1 MHGIIIRSKGGGWME
16 TIGARL
22 RTIRT
27 RRFLTQ
33 EELAKASGIQ
43 VVTISRIENDRQESQ
58 PRLATIRKI
67 AAALDIDAEW
77 LMFGDRNL
85 KTAA

>member
-1 MHGIIIRSKGGGWME
+1 MD
-16 TIGARL
+16 TIGTRL
-22 RTIRT
+22 RTVRT

-58 PRLATIRKI
+58 PRLTTIRKI
-67 AAALDIDAEW
+67 AAALDVEAEW
-77 LMFGDRNL
+77 LMFGDQDL
-85 KTAA
+85 KAAA

>member
-1 MHGIIIRSKGGGWME
+1 ME

-22 RTIRT
+22 RNARQ
-27 RRFLTQ
+27 RRLLTQ

-58 PRLATIRKI
+58 PRLTTVRKL
-67 AAALDIDAEW
+67 AKALEVEAEW
-77 LMFGDRNL
+77 LMFGDEDL
-85 KTAA
+85 KAAA